1 MSIASMSSGLS
12 GIRTG
17 MRDMQKIAHD
27 VAAQNIEESPES
39 MMDLTQSMVD
49 LKSGELQAKVSAK
62 VIEAESQVMKSIIDI
77 KV

>member
-1 MSIASMSSGLS
+1 MNIAPMSSGLS

-17 MRDMQKIAHD
+17 MRDMQKVAHD
-27 VAAQNIEESPES
+27 VATQTIQESPES

-49 LKSGELQAKVSAK
+49 LKSSELQVKVSAK
-62 VIEAESQVMKSIIDI
+62 VIEAESQVMTSIIDI